1 MRRLACLLLMM
12 TCLPALAGT
21 VYRYVDKNG
30 EVHFTDHPPSGHAQP
45 FRLEQDL
52 GLAHDPRAAS
62 PPLRSPPF
70 GVRFNTPSPGQAY
83 PAAGDIRVSV
93 SVMPGLA
100 KGFGIVFRV
109 DGQPQNR
116 KPVPDI
122 RTVLKGI
129 PAGTH
134 EITAA
139 LIGPLGMELARSAP
153 ISIHVGPAAAPM
165 TVSRTVDTGLR

>member
-30 EVHFTDHPPSGHAQP
+30 EVHFTDHPPSSHARP
-45 FRLEQDL
+45 FKPEQNFSL
-52 GLAHDPRAAS
+52 SRAPGSPS
-62 PPLRSPPF
+62 PPLQSPPF
-70 GVRFNTPSPGQAY
+70 GVRFNTPSPGQTY

-116 KPVPDI
+116 KPVPNI
-122 RTVLKGI
+122 RTVLKKI
-129 PAGTH
+129 PSGTH
-134 EITAA
+134 EIT
-139 LIGPLGMELARSAP
+139 
-153 ISIHVGPAAAPM
+153 
-165 TVSRTVDTGLR
+165 